1 MKGWTVGA
9 QYEQETKRKM
19 SDSQGMTLKDINKSN
34 NQDITLGNIKE
45 MSDSR
50 SMTLTRN

>member
-19 SDSQGMTLKDINKSN
+19 SDSQGTTLI
-34 NQDITLGNIKE
+34 GN
-45 MSDSR
+45 
-50 SMTLTRN
+50 